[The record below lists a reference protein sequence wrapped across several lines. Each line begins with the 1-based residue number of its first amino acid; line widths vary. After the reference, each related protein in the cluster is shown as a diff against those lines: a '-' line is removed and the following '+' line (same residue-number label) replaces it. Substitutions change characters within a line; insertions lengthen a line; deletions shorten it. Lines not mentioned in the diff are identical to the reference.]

1 MRLTSFLAA
10 ILLLGIAS
18 PPPVTPYVHVQ
29 RLVDI
34 GNRRLNVY
42 CMGAGSPTVVLD
54 SGLSGST
61 WDWHAVQGDIAKT
74 TRVCSYDRAGMGFS
88 DPAPAPRDAAAIV
101 SDLHTL
107 LSRAQIPG
115 PYVLVGH
122 SVAGLYEPL
131 FADRFPRDVV
141 GMVLIDPSFPYQD
154 REIVRLSPTMA
165 AFIRTRQVLYA
176 QCATAAASGTLATDS
191 KTAQTCGTD
200 PQTLTLEC
208 RKDGPDLC
216 MIDRAQTQQFR
227 RSAPWSA
234 SIEET
239 EAMNTRSSAEN
250 VREQRHYGALPL
262 IVLTAGKIQT
272 APGETKAEARE
283 FWLVWKH
290 AHDRLA
296 SMSTVGANFVVDGA
310 GHYIQYDRPS
320 VVVSAVDEVITQ
332 ARARH

>member
-1 MRLTSFLAA
+1 MRLISFLAT
-10 ILLLGIAS
+10 IVLLGVVS
-18 PPPVTPYVHVQ
+18 PTSVSPYLHAQ

-34 GNRRLNVY
+34 GSRRLNVY
-42 CMGAGSPTVVLD
+42 CMGTGSPTVVLD
-54 SGLSGST
+54 SGLGGST
-61 WDWHAVQGDIAKT
+61 WDWHAVQSDIART

-107 LSRAQIPG
+107 LSRAEIPG

-122 SVAGLYEPL
+122 SVAGLYVPL
-131 FADRFPRDVV
+131 FADRFPQDVA

-154 REIVRLSPTMA
+154 REISRLAPTMA

-176 QCATAAASGTLATDS
+176 QCASAAASGTLATES
-191 KTAQTCGTD
+191 KTAQSCGTD
-200 PQTLTLEC
+200 AKSFALQC
-208 RKDGPDLC
+208 RKDGHDLC

-227 RSAPWSA
+227 RPAPWSE

-272 APGETKAEARE
+272 APGETKAEAHE

-290 AHDRLA
+290 AHDLLA
-296 SMSTVGANFVVDGA
+296 SMSAVGANFIVEGA

-320 VVVSAVDEVITQ
+320 VVVSAVDEVVTQ
-332 ARARH
+332 ARARR